1 LPVLQ
6 DQQELLALQVRL
18 EVLQELLALLVLE
31 VLLVR
36 QDLLLLE
43 RKGRKVLKDQLV
55 QRVDKVLKDQLVV
68 EDH

>member
-43 RKGRKVLKDQLV
+43 RKGRKVLKVQLV

>member
-1 LPVLQ
+1 
-6 DQQELLALQVRL
+6 VRL

-43 RKGRKVLKDQLV
+43 RKGRKVLKVQLV
-55 QRVDKVLKDQLVV
+55 QRVDKVLKVQLAV